1 MKPSQSTF
9 LDVRGLKGHV
19 RTWGD
24 PAAPRLFLLHG
35 YQDVSASWQ
44 FTVDAFER
52 DWHVI
57 APDWRGY
64 GLSEWSPAGCY
75 WQPDLLADLEVILDH
90 FEPEL
95 PAIVVAHSMGA
106 NIASLFAG
114 LRADRV
120 HKFVNIEGYGNLT
133 TFAEDAPRRLS
144 KWLQQMARGERQ
156 RPYDSYEEFAERMM
170 AENPHLTPER
180 AVFLAQEW
188 GQQEADGS
196 VSRRADPAH
205 KYVSP
210 MVVSFDE
217 ACAVWNGI
225 EAPVLWVEGEESLNA
240 ENAARDPER
249 SQMRRMAYR
258 TLAGNERVPGAGHN
272 VHHDQPEALARL
284 IEGFV

>member
-9 LDVRGLKGHV
+9 LDVRGLKSHI

-24 PAAPRLFLLHG
+24 ASAPKLFLLHG

-120 HKFVNIEGYGNLT
+120 HKFVNIEGYGGLT

-156 RPYDSYEEFAERMM
+156 RPYDSYEEFAEVTRLV
-170 AENPHLTPER
+170 EQGL
-180 AVFLAQEW
+180 
-188 GQQEADGS
+188 
-196 VSRRADPAH
+196 
-205 KYVSP
+205 
-210 MVVSFDE
+210 
-217 ACAVWNGI
+217 
-225 EAPVLWVEGEESLNA
+225 PVHVDRTFAL
-240 ENAARDPER
+240 
-249 SQMRRMAYR
+249 SQY
-258 TLAGNERVPGAGHN
+258 
-272 VHHDQPEALARL
+272 PEAIERL
-284 IEGFV
+284 TNGEQLGKIVLRHDLEETS